1 MLLGIALVVTPFVL
15 FGLFLVVGR
24 QSPRRLLT
32 FNRYLESNSVGKRF
46 IAEFVVTC
54 ILATLLFMFLVGS
67 QMLGRLPD
75 NFQPDS
81 SFWIVM
87 AGVWIVTFVFR
98 SIFRKRAL

>member
-24 QSPRRLLT
+24 QSPRWLLT
-32 FNRYLESNSVGKRF
+32 FNSYLESNSIGKRF
-46 IAEFVVTC
+46 VAELVMTL

-67 QMLGRLPD
+67 HMLGRLPD
-75 NFQPDS
+75 NFQPGS
-81 SFWIVM
+81 TFWITM
-87 AGVWIVTFVFR
+87 AGIWIVTFVFR